1 MNKTLYIVSRPPAPE
16 GPSLLPAA
24 AKSKGSAS
32 VVLIHD
38 GVTLRNPIVPRTFVL
53 GDDVASRKVSSP
65 FPSVS
70 YQQLLQ
76 MIFEAD
82 NVAVL

>member
-1 MNKTLYIVSRPPAPE
+1 MKKTLYILSRPPAPE
-16 GPSLLPAA
+16 GPSLLPSV
-24 AKSKGSAS
+24 AKLMDSAS

-38 GVTLRNPIVPRTFVL
+38 GVTLQKGLVPRTFVL
-53 GDDVASRKVSSP
+53 GENVASRNVSSP

-70 YQQLLQ
+70 YQKLLQ

>member
-1 MNKTLYIVSRPPAPE
+1 MKKTLYIVGTPPAPE
-16 GPSLLPAA
+16 GPSLLPSFSA
-24 AKSKGSAS
+24 SRDSAS
-32 VVLIHD
+32 VVLIQE
-38 GVTLRNPIVPRTFVL
+38 GVLHQTLPVPRTFVL
-53 GDDVASRKVSSP
+53 ADDVKSRNVTSP

-70 YQQLLQ
+70 YQELIG